1 MAGRSQF
8 VAGRLRFLVGRSRFV
23 VGRKNNKSGAERGAK
38 VDNRPGP
45 RTKVNAMSKEDIFKK
60 KIKVASHFKLALPL

>member
-1 MAGRSQF
+1 MA
-8 VAGRLRFLVGRSRFV
+8 
-23 VGRKNNKSGAERGAK
+23 GRKNNKSGAERGAK
-38 VDNRPGP
+38 GGSYPGP